1 MFTDQAHLRPIN
13 TYPKWK
19 YFMLIITL
27 MIGTLFALPNIFPED
42 PALQITQ
49 EDGMLINGALF
60 TEVKQL
66 LKDKSIFVK
75 SAKVEDGKSL
85 IRFNSIDDQLQAS
98 TEISTFLSDKNL
110 NDYVVAINLA
120 ATTPDW
126 LKAMGG
132 SPLNLGL
139 DLRGGVYFLMQVDME
154 SAKEKRLKQYVTDI
168 KSLLRENTIRYASI
182 VRPTKDPDAS
192 SEVHLLARFRD
203 ADTRDN
209 AEVEIRTAYSEFL
222 TRSRETDNL
231 FELVINLTEAKI
243 KELEDYVVEQN
254 IATFRNRINELGVA
268 EPLIQK
274 QGRDRIII
282 QLPGVQDSAQA
293 KRILGKIATL
303 EIRMV
308 KEAFD
313 SATGRAPAG
322 TETISSK
329 DGRTYFVKKRV
340 IVDGTHIVDASAGFD
355 ENGRSQINVT
365 LDSEGGSKML
375 ANTTKNTGK
384 LMAFIMVETK
394 GIYKKS
400 DSGEMELVSSKVVKD
415 VVSAANI
422 NGVFG
427 SKFRITGSYSPAAA
441 HEFAL
446 ILRAGSLIAPA
457 FIIEERTIGPSLGAE
472 NIKMG
477 MNSIL
482 VGFVAVLLFMVVYYK
497 FFGLV
502 ANMAL
507 ITNLIFIVAIMSLI
521 PGATLTL
528 PGIAGIVLTVG
539 MAVDANVLIFERIR
553 EELNDGVKPAQAI
566 HNGYDKAFSTIAD
579 ANVTTLIAAMV
590 LFTIGTG
597 PVAGFAVT
605 LLIGIIT
612 SMFTA
617 IVGTRAIIN
626 AVYGGKS
633 ITKLSL

>member
-1 MFTDQAHLRPIN
+1 
-13 TYPKWK
+13 
-19 YFMLIITL
+19 
-27 MIGTLFALPNIFPED
+27 
-42 PALQITQ
+42 
-49 EDGMLINGALF
+49 
-60 TEVKQL
+60 
-66 LKDKSIFVK
+66 
-75 SAKVEDGKSL
+75 
-85 IRFNSIDDQLQAS
+85 
-98 TEISTFLSDKNL
+98 
-110 NDYVVAINLA
+110 
-120 ATTPDW
+120 
-126 LKAMGG
+126 MGG

-139 DLRGGVYFLMQVDME
+139 DLKGGVYFLMQVDME
-154 SAKEKRLKQYVTDI
+154 SAKEKRFKQYVTDI
-168 KSLLRENTIRYASI
+168 KSLLRKNTIRYASI
-182 VRPTKDPDAS
+182 VRPATDPDAS

-203 ADTRDN
+203 AETRDK
-209 AEVEIRTAYSEFL
+209 AEVEIRTTYSEFL

-231 FELVINLTEAKI
+231 FELVINLTQAKI
-243 KELEDYVVEQN
+243 KELEDYAVDQN
-254 IATFRNRINELGVA
+254 IATLRNRINELGVA

-293 KRILGKIATL
+293 KRILGKTATL

-313 SATGRAPAG
+313 ASSGRAPAG
-322 TETISSK
+322 TETLSSK

-340 IVDGTHIVDASAGFD
+340 IVDGTHIIDASAGFD
-355 ENGRSQINVT
+355 ENGRSQINVS

-400 DSGEMELVSSKVVKD
+400 DSGEMKLIDSKIVKE

-427 SKFRITGSYSPAAA
+427 SKFRITGSYTPAAA

-446 ILRAGSLIAPA
+446 ILRAGSLIAPT

-482 VGFVAVLLFMVVYYK
+482 VGFVAVLLFMIVYYK

-502 ANMAL
+502 ANIAL
-507 ITNLIFIVAIMSLI
+507 VTNLIFIVAIMSLI

-553 EELNDGVKPAQAI
+553 EELKDGVKPAQAI

-633 ITKLSL
+633 ITKLSI

>member
-1 MFTDQAHLRPIN
+1 MFTNQAHLRPIN
-13 TYPKWK
+13 TYPSWK
-19 YFMLIITL
+19 YVLLIITL
-27 MIGTLFALPNIFPED
+27 VIGTLFALPNIYPED
-42 PALQITQ
+42 PALQITK
-49 EDGMLINGALF
+49 EDGLLIDDVLF
-60 TEVKQL
+60 TEIKQL
-66 LKDKSIFVK
+66 LKDKKIDIK
-75 SAKVEDGKSL
+75 SAQVEEGKSL
-85 IRFNSIDDQLQAS
+85 VRFNTKDDQFVAS
-98 TEISTFLSDKNL
+98 TEVSTMLADKGL
-110 NDYVVAINLA
+110 TDYVVAINSA

-126 LKAMGG
+126 LKSIGG

-154 SAKEKRLKQYVTDI
+154 SAKQKRFKQYVTDL
-168 KSLLRENTIRYASI
+168 KTLLREKNIHYASI
-182 VRPTKDPDAS
+182 VNPANNPDADS
-192 SEVHLLARFRD
+192 VVHIVARFRET
-203 ADTRDN
+203 AEREL
-209 AEVEIRTAYSEFL
+209 AEVEIRTSYSEFV
-222 TRSRETDNL
+222 TRSRESDNL
-231 FELVINLTEAKI
+231 FEIVINLTEAKI
-243 KELEDYVVEQN
+243 SELEDYAVDQN
-254 IATFRNRINELGVA
+254 IATLRNRINELGVA

-293 KRILGKIATL
+293 KRILGKTATL

-308 KEAFD
+308 TEAFD
-313 SATGRAPAG
+313 ASSRRAPAG
-322 TETISSK
+322 TETLESK
-329 DGRTYFVKKRV
+329 DGRAYYVKKKV
-340 IVDGTHIVDASAGFD
+340 IVDGTHIIDASAGFD
-355 ENGRSQINVT
+355 QNGSPQINVT

-384 LMAFIMVETK
+384 LMAFVMVETK
-394 GIYKKS
+394 GIYRKS
-400 DSGEMELVSSKVVKD
+400 KSGEMKLVDSKVVKE

-427 SKFRITGSYSPAAA
+427 AKFRITGSYTPAAA

-446 ILRAGSLIAPA
+446 ILRAGSLIAPT
-457 FIIEERTIGPSLGAE
+457 FIIEERTIGPSLGAQ
-472 NIKMG
+472 NIQMG

-482 VGFVAVLLFMVVYYK
+482 VGFVAVLLFMVLYYK

-502 ANMAL
+502 ANVAL
-507 ITNLIFIVAIMSLI
+507 VTNLIFIVAIMSMI

-553 EELNDGVKPAQAI
+553 EELQEGVKPAQAI

-579 ANVTTLIAAMV
+579 ANVTTLIAALV

-605 LLIGIIT
+605 LLIGILT

-633 ITKLSL
+633 ITKLSI

>member
-1 MFTDQAHLRPIN
+1 MFTEQTHMRPIN
-13 TYPKWK
+13 TYPGWK
-19 YFMLIITL
+19 YFLLVITL
-27 MIGTLFALPNIFPED
+27 VIGTLFALPNIYPED

-49 EDGMLINGALF
+49 EDGVRIDDNLFAEIQSMLANKEIA
-60 TEVKQL
+60 
-66 LKDKSIFVK
+66 IK
-75 SAKVEDGKSL
+75 SAKIEDGKSL
-85 IRFNSIDDQLQAS
+85 IRFNSKDSQFIAS
-98 TEISTFLSDKNL
+98 TEISRLLSDKGL
-110 NDYVVAINLA
+110 NDYVVAINSA

-126 LKAMGG
+126 LKSIGG

-154 SAKEKRLKQYVTDI
+154 SAKSKRIKQYITDI
-168 KSLLRENTIRYASI
+168 KSLLRENTIRYSSI
-182 VRPTKDPDAS
+182 VRPAVNPET
-192 SEVHLLARFRD
+192 ENEIHVLARFRTEEKRD
-203 ADTRDN
+203 EAD
-209 AEVEIRTAYSEFL
+209 VQIRKNYSEFR
-222 TRSRETDNL
+222 TRAREVGEI
-231 FELVINLTEAKI
+231 FELVINLTDAKI
-243 KELEDYVVEQN
+243 KELEDYAVDQN
-254 IATFRNRINELGVA
+254 IATLRNRINELGVA

-293 KRILGKIATL
+293 KRILGKTATL

-313 SATGRAPAG
+313 TTSRAPAG
-322 TETISSK
+322 TETLSTK
-329 DGRTYFVKKRV
+329 DGRSYYVKKKV
-340 IVDGTHIVDASAGFD
+340 VVDGTHIIDASAGFD

-394 GIYKKS
+394 GIYQRTEEGEQKLV
-400 DSGEMELVSSKVVKD
+400 DSKIVKE

-427 SKFRITGSYSPAAA
+427 EKFRITGSYTPAAA

-446 ILRAGSLIAPA
+446 VLRAGSLIAPT

-472 NIKMG
+472 NIAMG

-482 VGFVAVLLFMVVYYK
+482 VGFIAVLIFMVIYYK
-497 FFGLV
+497 LFGLI
-502 ANMAL
+502 ANIAL
-507 ITNLIFIVAIMSLI
+507 FSNLVFIVAIMSLI

-553 EELNDGVKPAQAI
+553 EELRDGVKPAQAI

-590 LFTIGTG
+590 LFSIGTG

-617 IVGTRAIIN
+617 IVGTRAVVN
-626 AVYGGKS
+626 AIYGGKS
-633 ITKLSL
+633 LTKLSI